1 MTDPTPVRPGAGPSG
16 SLPYPRQV
24 DRITSR
30 TQAVFVYAVAGGLA
44 ALVAWMALTEL
55 DKVTRGA
62 GRVIPQVQNQVIQHL
77 EGGIVQEILV
87 KEGDIVA
94 KGAPLMRIENS
105 FARAELRQARLEIEA
120 KTVRLLRLDAETRGA
135 GEVEFPVAMRESWPD
150 IVAREEG
157 LFRSRLINLREQLAI
172 LEDQLRQ
179 KELELSELKSRY
191 ANTNRE
197 RALLLERVE
206 RMRRLAKVG
215 AVSAN
220 ELIENE
226 RALQQIDSKISDLVH
241 DIPRAEAAMSE
252 GTRRQTEARLRFRA
266 EAEKERADIELSIS
280 KLNEA
285 VAALQDRSV
294 RSEVTAP
301 IAGVVNKLFFS
312 TIGGVV
318 KGGEPLAQLV
328 PADGS
333 IAVEARLS
341 PADRAEVWPGLP
353 AVVKISAYEYSV
365 YGGLRGKV
373 VDISPDALQDE
384 SGRPYFRVRLEAG
397 ASDLGPNR
405 PIVPGMLA
413 DVDILVGRHT
423 VLDYLLRPV
432 RKLRDNALRE

>member
-1 MTDPTPVRPGAGPSG
+1 MTDHTPEHSRAAPVPR
-16 SLPYPRQV
+16 LPYPRQV

-30 TQAVFVYAVAGGLA
+30 THTVFIYAVAGGLFS
-44 ALVAWMALTEL
+44 LITWMALTEV

-62 GRVIPQVQNQVIQHL
+62 GRVIPQLQNQVVQHL

-94 KGAPLMRIENS
+94 KGASLMRIENS
-105 FARAELRQARLEIEA
+105 FARAELRQAKLEIEA
-120 KTVRLLRLDAETRGA
+120 KTVRLLRLDAETRG
-135 GEVEFPVAMRESWPD
+135 GDEVDFPQAMKENWPD
-150 IVAREEG
+150 IVAREES

-179 KELELSELKSRY
+179 KQLELSELKSRY

-197 RALLLERVE
+197 RAFVLERVE

-241 DIPRAEAAMSE
+241 DIPRSEAAISE
-252 GTRRQTEARLRFRA
+252 GSRRQTEARLRFRA

-294 RSEVTAP
+294 RSEITAP
-301 IAGVVNKLFFS
+301 ISGIVNKLFVS

-328 PADGS
+328 PTDVN
-333 IAVEARLS
+333 IAVEAKLS

-365 YGGLRGKV
+365 YGGLKGKV
-373 VDISPDALQDE
+373 VEISPDALQDE
-384 SGRPYFRVRLEAG
+384 RGQPYFRVRLEAG
-397 ASDLGPNR
+397 ASDLGPKR
-405 PIVPGMLA
+405 PVVPGMLA